1 MPIYVYVDANANAWR
16 ILPGLGG
23 PDECQIYTTASCTV
37 ESIFTRSYLFLFY
50 LDRVHLTEYSTSST
64 NHHAMPCLPS
74 ALGQGLGAAFGLETR
89 SR

>member
-1 MPIYVYVDANANAWR
+1 MSCLYMYMWMR
-16 ILPGLGG
+16 MRGGFFLLGG
-23 PDECQIYTTASCTV
+23 ADECQIYTTASRAV
-37 ESIFTRSYLFLFY
+37 ECIFTRSYLFLLY

-64 NHHAMPCLPS
+64 NHDAMPCLPS